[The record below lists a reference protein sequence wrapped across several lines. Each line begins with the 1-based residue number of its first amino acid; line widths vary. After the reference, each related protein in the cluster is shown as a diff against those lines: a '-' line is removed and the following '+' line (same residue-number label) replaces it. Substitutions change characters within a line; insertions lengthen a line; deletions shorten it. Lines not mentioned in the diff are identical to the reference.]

1 MTMADAP
8 TGGTPSPPDA
18 LPTGTLPADA
28 LPSLVIPLLKGVLYR
43 ESDSALWSTLLEL
56 QARVRDY
63 VAVLG
68 LELMLDEAEGYAFLR
83 SRPEA
88 EEKVETEERRPRL
101 VARRPLSFH
110 VSLILALLRKK
121 LAEFDA
127 GGGDTRLV
135 LSRDEIVEMVRV
147 FLPESTNEAR
157 VIERIDAHLNR
168 IVDLGFLRRMKAEAG
183 ASARGGQTAFEVR
196 RILKAFVDAEWLA
209 ELDTRLAA
217 YRAELAGSEE
227 KGADGGSDAD
237 REED

>member
-1 MTMADAP
+1 MTMSETTMADAP
-8 TGGTPSPPDA
+8 AGGTTAPAPPDP
-18 LPTGTLPADA
+18 LPF
-28 LPSLVIPLLKGVLYR
+28 LVIPLLKGVLHR
-43 ESDSALWSTLLEL
+43 EGDPALWSTLLEF

-68 LELMLDEAEGYAFLR
+68 LELMIDEAEGYAFLR
-83 SRPEA
+83 SRPDA
-88 EEKVETEERRPRL
+88 DEEPETGVRPPRL

-110 VSLILALLRKK
+110 VSLLLALLRKK
-121 LAEFDA
+121 LAELDA
-127 GGGDTRLV
+127 GGSGGDTRLV

-157 VIERIDAHLNR
+157 VVERIDTHLNR
-168 IVDLGFLRRMKAEAG
+168 ITDLGFLRRMKTESG
-183 ASARGGQTAFEVR
+183 AAARGGQTTFEVR

-217 YRAELAGSEE
+217 YREELAGSEE
-227 KGADGGSDAD
+227 ERSDGGAEAD